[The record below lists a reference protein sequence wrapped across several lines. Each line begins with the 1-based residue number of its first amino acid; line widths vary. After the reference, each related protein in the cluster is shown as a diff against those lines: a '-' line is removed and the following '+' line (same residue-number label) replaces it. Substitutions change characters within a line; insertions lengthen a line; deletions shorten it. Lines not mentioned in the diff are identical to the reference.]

1 MQESEWNIALNMY
14 INLKAIK
21 GPEQKICKMS
31 GHTYILSDYFYS
43 FGLSTEAAMLEGLV
57 EMLHTLQ
64 LVGLN
69 QMLTVVHL
77 PLSGKIII

>member
-1 MQESEWNIALNMY
+1 VY

-21 GPEQKICKMS
+21 GPEQKIFTLS
-31 GHTYILSDYFYS
+31 RYTNILFDYSYS

-57 EMLHTLQ
+57 EMVHTPQ
-64 LVGLN
+64 LAGSN
-69 QMLTVVHL
+69 KMSTVVHL